1 MKRNY
6 DGVADRLADQAA
18 GQAAQAAQAAAG
30 AGADLR
36 DMYAKTVAEN
46 ARDEALAANAA
57 AQRRNEQQAAAK
69 LVPRATADGSAYY
82 GQAAELPQ

>member
-1 MKRNY
+1 VKRNY
-6 DGVADRLADQAA
+6 DGVADRLAGQAA

-46 ARDEALAANAA
+46 ARDEA
-57 AQRRNEQQAAAK
+57 
-69 LVPRATADGSAYY
+69 P
-82 GQAAELPQ
+82 